1 MAVYKIFPEKD
12 ATLYSF
18 YPYMNTGID
27 AIIEC
32 VNLNVNINPVPQ
44 VSRFLVAFDQDEINS
59 VIDNE
64 IGNQMFSSSLR
75 TYIATAQGVV
85 FDTYL
90 ECFPVSSSWN
100 KLSSISTPL
109 PHSSHKS
116 FSSKS

>member
-32 VNLNVNINPVPQ
+32 VNINVNINPVPQ

-75 TYIATAQGVV
+75 TNFSGAEAPEEMPI
-85 FDTYL
+85 
-90 ECFPVSSSWN
+90 VSE
-100 KLSSISTPL
+100 LSISL
-109 PHSSHKS
+109 KGIS
-116 FSSKS
+116 FSECIN